1 MFTPIM
7 GMKAGG
13 RRQAADA
20 SAGLADALFS
30 KTKQRVLGVL
40 FGNPGRSFYVSE
52 ILSRARGGT
61 GTVLRELARLEKSGL
76 VNARR
81 VGNQRHYQANAD
93 SPLFDEL
100 RSIVDKTVGLAGPL
114 GAALRPLAGKI
125 HAAFIFGS
133 VARKTDTARSDIDL
147 LILSDHLTYGDVYS
161 ALESAGAAL
170 GRQVNPTIYSMKDFR
185 KRRADRN
192 PFLMKILGLPKLWV
206 IGTEDELAA

>member
-1 MFTPIM
+1 M

-40 FGNPGRSFYVSE
+40 FGSPGRSFYVSE

-81 VGNQRHYQANAD
+81 VGNQRHYQANAE

-114 GAALRPLAGKI
+114 GAALRPLAGEI

-133 VARKTDTARSDIDL
+133 VAKKSDTARSDIDL

-170 GRQVNPTIYSMKDFR
+170 GRQVNPTIYSTKDFR

>member
-1 MFTPIM
+1 M

-40 FGNPGRSFYVSE
+40 FGDPWRSFYVSE
-52 ILSRARGGT
+52 IVNRARGGT

-76 VNARR
+76 VNTRR
-81 VGNQRHYQANAD
+81 VGNQRHYRANAA
-93 SPLFDEL
+93 SPLFEEL

-125 HAAFIFGS
+125 NAAFVFGS
-133 VARKTDTARSDIDL
+133 VAKESDTARSDIDL

>member
-1 MFTPIM
+1 M
-7 GMKAGG
+7 GTKAGG
-13 RRQAADA
+13 RRQAANA

-133 VARKTDTARSDIDL
+133 VAKKSDTARSDIDL

-170 GRQVNPTIYSMKDFR
+170 GRQVNPTIYSTKDFR

>member
-1 MFTPIM
+1 M

-40 FGNPGRSFYVSE
+40 FGSPGRSFYVSE

-125 HAAFIFGS
+125 NAAFVFGS
-133 VARKTDTARSDIDL
+133 VAKKSDTARSDIDL

-170 GRQVNPTIYSMKDFR
+170 GRQVNPTIYSTKDFR

-206 IGTEDELAA
+206 IGTEDELPA

>member
-1 MFTPIM
+1 M

-20 SAGLADALFS
+20 SGGLADALFS

-76 VNARR
+76 VNTRR
-81 VGNQRHYQANAD
+81 VGNQRHYQANAA
-93 SPLFDEL
+93 SPLFEEL

-114 GAALRPLAGKI
+114 GAALRPLAGRI
-125 HAAFIFGS
+125 NAAFVFGS
-133 VARKTDTARSDIDL
+133 VAKKSDTARSDIDL

-170 GRQVNPTIYSMKDFR
+170 GRQVNPTIYSTKDFR